1 MARLVRPASMLALAL
16 AATGVLGGC
25 DDSNHYVAPPPAKV
39 TVALP
44 EQRQITPY
52 LETTG
57 STAAVNQT
65 NLVARVAGYV
75 EDIKYKDGS
84 LVTKGTIL
92 FVIEPEP
99 YRVRLEQA
107 KAAKAGAEA
116 SLKQLEAD
124 YQRQSDLV
132 KRQVVSRSTLES
144 SLAARDS
151 AQSKLDQA
159 VLDIRQAE
167 INLGYTEVKAP
178 FDGIVTARQVSVGE
192 LVGAGATTV
201 LAMITQIDP
210 IYVNF
215 TIAETAVVE
224 ARERLRKSGETVADL
239 IGKLPIEVGLQN
251 DKDYPIKGVLDYAA
265 PLVDPSTGTLALRG
279 IFQNPKRQLLPG
291 YFVRVR
297 VPMSNEPKR
306 MLMVPE
312 VALGSDQSGRYV
324 FLVNGDNIVE
334 QRKVTVGAKVEDMRV
349 ITSGLTADDRVVT
362 TGLLRAVPG
371 QKVEP
376 QLVQPAKVS
385 GTQ

>member
-334 QRKVTVGAKVEDMRV
+334 QRKVTVGAKVEEMRV

>member
-1 MARLVRPASMLALAL
+1 MARLVRPASMFAPALAIVSL
-16 AATGVLGGC
+16 LGSC
-25 DDSNHYVAPPPAKV
+25 DDSNQYVAPPPPKV
-39 TVALP
+39 TVATP

-52 LETTG
+52 FETTG

-65 NLVARVAGYV
+65 NLVARVQGYV
-75 EDIKYKDGS
+75 EDIKYKECA
-84 LVTKGTIL
+84 LVTKGTTL

-107 KAAKAGAEA
+107 KAAKSGAEA

-124 YQRQSDLV
+124 FQRQSDLV
-132 KRQVVSRSTLES
+132 KRQVVSRSTVES

-192 LVGAGATTV
+192 LVGAGSTTV
-201 LAMITQIDP
+201 LASITQIDP

-215 TIAETAVVE
+215 TIAETDVLE
-224 ARERLRKSGETVADL
+224 AREQLRQSGETVADL
-239 IGKLPIEVGLQN
+239 IGKLRIEVGLQN
-251 DKDYPIKGVLDYAA
+251 EKGYPFEGVLDYAA
-265 PLVDPSTGTLALRG
+265 PYVAPSTGTLALRG
-279 IFQNPKRQLLPG
+279 IFQNPKRMLLPG

-297 VPMSNEPKR
+297 VPMSSEPKPV
-306 MLMVPE
+306 LMVPE
-312 VALGSDQSGRYV
+312 IALGSDQSGRYLLV
-324 FLVNGDNIVE
+324 VNGENIIE
-334 QRKVTVGAKVEDMRV
+334 QRKVTIGSQVEDMRV
-349 ITSGLTADDRVVT
+349 ITSGLKASDRVVVA
-362 TGLLRAVPG
+362 GIVRAVPG

-376 QLVQPAKVS
+376 QMQGSTTLS

>member
-132 KRQVVSRSTLES
+132 S
-144 SLAARDS
+144 SK
-151 AQSKLDQA
+151 Q
-159 VLDIRQAE
+159 
-167 INLGYTEVKAP
+167 
-178 FDGIVTARQVSVGE
+178 DG
-192 LVGAGATTV
+192 
-201 LAMITQIDP
+201 
-210 IYVNF
+210 
-215 TIAETAVVE
+215 AVVF
-224 ARERLRKSGETVADL
+224 RVA
-239 IGKLPIEVGLQN
+239 VHRRC
-251 DKDYPIKGVLDYAA
+251 VA
-265 PLVDPSTGTLALRG
+265 PAT
-279 IFQNPKRQLLPG
+279 
-291 YFVRVR
+291 
-297 VPMSNEPKR
+297 
-306 MLMVPE
+306 
-312 VALGSDQSGRYV
+312 
-324 FLVNGDNIVE
+324 
-334 QRKVTVGAKVEDMRV
+334 
-349 ITSGLTADDRVVT
+349 
-362 TGLLRAVPG
+362 
-371 QKVEP
+371 
-376 QLVQPAKVS
+376 QLVTGCRRRCRAGDGS
-385 GTQ
+385 S

>member
-132 KRQVVSRSTLES
+132 KRQVVSRSTLKS

-349 ITSGLTADDRVVT
+349 ITAGLTADDRVVT

>member
-1 MARLVRPASMLALAL
+1 MFAPALAIVSL
-16 AATGVLGGC
+16 LGSC
-25 DDSNHYVAPPPAKV
+25 DDSNQYVAPPPPKV
-39 TVALP
+39 TVATP

-52 LETTG
+52 FETTG

-65 NLVARVAGYV
+65 NLVARVQGYV
-75 EDIKYKDGS
+75 EDIKYKDGA
-84 LVTKGTIL
+84 LVTKGTTL

-107 KAAKAGAEA
+107 KAAKSGAEA

-124 YQRQSDLV
+124 FQRQSDLV
-132 KRQVVSRSTLES
+132 KRQVVSRSTVES

-192 LVGAGATTV
+192 LVGAGSTTV
-201 LAMITQIDP
+201 LASITQIDP

-215 TIAETAVVE
+215 TIAETDVLE
-224 ARERLRKSGETVADL
+224 AREQLRQSGETVADL
-239 IGKLPIEVGLQN
+239 IGKLRIEVGLQN
-251 DKDYPIKGVLDYAA
+251 EKGYPFEGVLDYAA
-265 PLVDPSTGTLALRG
+265 PYVAPSTGTLALRG
-279 IFQNPKRQLLPG
+279 IFQNPKRMLLPG

-297 VPMSNEPKR
+297 VPMSSEPKPV
-306 MLMVPE
+306 LMVPE
-312 VALGSDQSGRYV
+312 IALGSDQSGRYLLV
-324 FLVNGDNIVE
+324 VNGENIVE
-334 QRKVTVGAKVEDMRV
+334 QRKVTIGSQVEDMRV
-349 ITSGLTADDRVVT
+349 ITSGLKASDRVVVA
-362 TGLLRAVPG
+362 GIVRAVPG

-376 QLVQPAKVS
+376 QMQGSTTLS

>member
-16 AATGVLGGC
+16 AVSGVLGSC
-25 DDSNHYVAPPPAKV
+25 DDSNRYVAPPPPKV

-84 LVTKGTIL
+84 LVTKGTVL

-132 KRQVVSRSTLES
+132 KRQVVSRSTLKS

-210 IYVNF
+210 IYVDF

-224 ARERLRKSGETVADL
+224 AREPCDKPARRW
-239 IGKLPIEVGLQN
+239 PI
-251 DKDYPIKGVLDYAA
+251 
-265 PLVDPSTGTLALRG
+265 
-279 IFQNPKRQLLPG
+279 
-291 YFVRVR
+291 
-297 VPMSNEPKR
+297 
-306 MLMVPE
+306 
-312 VALGSDQSGRYV
+312 
-324 FLVNGDNIVE
+324 
-334 QRKVTVGAKVEDMRV
+334 
-349 ITSGLTADDRVVT
+349 
-362 TGLLRAVPG
+362 
-371 QKVEP
+371 
-376 QLVQPAKVS
+376 
-385 GTQ
+385 

>member
-132 KRQVVSRSTLES
+132 KQQVVSRSTLES

>member
-16 AATGVLGGC
+16 AVTGVLGGC
-25 DDSNHYVAPPPAKV
+25 DDSNRYVAPPPPKV

-57 STAAVNQT
+57 IDRRRQPDQSGG
-65 NLVARVAGYV
+65 ARCRAIV

-84 LVTKGTIL
+84 LVTKGTSL

-99 YRVRLEQA
+99 YRVR
-107 KAAKAGAEA
+107 AGAGEGGEGRREA

-132 KRQVVSRSTLES
+132 KRQVVSRSTLGS

-201 LAMITQIDP
+201 LATIIQIDP

-215 TIAETAVVE
+215 TVSEKAVVE
-224 ARERLRKSGETVADL
+224 ARERMRQAGETVADL

-251 DKDYPIKGVLDYAA
+251 RQGLSASRA
-265 PLVDPSTGTLALRG
+265 CST
-279 IFQNPKRQLLPG
+279 
-291 YFVRVR
+291 
-297 VPMSNEPKR
+297 M
-306 MLMVPE
+306 
-312 VALGSDQSGRYV
+312 
-324 FLVNGDNIVE
+324 
-334 QRKVTVGAKVEDMRV
+334 
-349 ITSGLTADDRVVT
+349 
-362 TGLLRAVPG
+362 
-371 QKVEP
+371 
-376 QLVQPAKVS
+376 
-385 GTQ
+385 

>member
-132 KRQVVSRSTLES
+132 KRQVVSHSTLES